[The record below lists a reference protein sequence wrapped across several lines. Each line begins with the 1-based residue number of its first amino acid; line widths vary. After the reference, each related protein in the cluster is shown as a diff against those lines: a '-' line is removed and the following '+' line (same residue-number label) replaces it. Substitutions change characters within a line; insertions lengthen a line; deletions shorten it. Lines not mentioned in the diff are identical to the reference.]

1 MSLRSPICPSS
12 HKEKKMSDAELDEGT
27 PITLEDAAYV
37 ARDGIILLEC
47 VNGIDDARAGR
58 GELTVH
64 TDTGSFNLRV
74 DLQPNSRRRSYAKI
88 MAACG
93 ANIRNILRTTGAWR
107 LRTMTP
113 GSAIGNGL
121 LRRSNRPNSKT
132 RKTATQSKPTAQS
145 TTAAIIRSVVRPI
158 EPGTNGENI

>member
-1 MSLRSPICPSS
+1 
-12 HKEKKMSDAELDEGT
+12 MSDAELDEGT

-74 DLQPNSRRRSYAKI
+74 DLPTEQSPAKLRENHGGVWGEYP
-88 MAACG
+88 AYP
-93 ANIRNILRTTGAWR
+93 ANDWR
-107 LRTMTP
+107 LERSEERSVGKEC
-113 GSAIGNGL
+113 GSTF
-121 LRRSNRPNSKT
+121 RSRGSPYHSKT
-132 RKTATQSKPTAQS
+132 KKRRTQQY
-145 TTAAIIRSVVRPI
+145 
-158 EPGTNGENI
+158 

>member
-1 MSLRSPICPSS
+1 
-12 HKEKKMSDAELDEGT
+12 MSDAELDEGT

-74 DLQPNSRRRSYAKI
+74 DLPTEQSPAKLRENHGGVWGEDPEDPANDWRTAVENHYTRSGHWEWVAATSEQAALETAEDGEHIQTDGPVDSSSHNSL
-88 MAACG
+88 G
-93 ANIRNILRTTGAWR
+93 H
-107 LRTMTP
+107 
-113 GSAIGNGL
+113 
-121 LRRSNRPNSKT
+121 
-132 RKTATQSKPTAQS
+132 
-145 TTAAIIRSVVRPI
+145 
-158 EPGTNGENI
+158 

>member
-74 DLQPNSRRRSYAKI
+74 DL
-88 MAACG
+88 
-93 ANIRNILRTTGAWR
+93 
-107 LRTMTP
+107 
-113 GSAIGNGL
+113 
-121 LRRSNRPNSKT
+121 
-132 RKTATQSKPTAQS
+132 PTAQS
-145 TTAAIIRSVVRPI
+145 PATTPNPSGSTMTMRDRKSTRL
-158 EPGTNGENI
+158 NSSH

>member
-1 MSLRSPICPSS
+1 
-12 HKEKKMSDAELDEGT
+12 MSDAELDEGT

-74 DLQPNSRRRSYAKI
+74 DLPTEQSPAKLRENHGGVWGRSEEHTSELQSLMRI
-88 MAACG
+88 S
-93 ANIRNILRTTGAWR
+93 
-107 LRTMTP
+107 
-113 GSAIGNGL
+113 SAVFCLKKKN
-121 LRRSNRPNSKT
+121 T
-132 RKTATQSKPTAQS
+132 
-145 TTAAIIRSVVRPI
+145 
-158 EPGTNGENI
+158 